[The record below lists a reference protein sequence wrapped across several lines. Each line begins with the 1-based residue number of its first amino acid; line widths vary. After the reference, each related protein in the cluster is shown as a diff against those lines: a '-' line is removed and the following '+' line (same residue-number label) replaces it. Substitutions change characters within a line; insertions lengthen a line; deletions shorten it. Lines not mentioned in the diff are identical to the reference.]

1 MVELLLEYKA
11 SPVSQAKNGFIPLH
25 IAAEKHLVDIAKL
38 LIEAT
43 GDDNSKN
50 NDSGCCDVQSR
61 NGFTPLH
68 LACQDGNEKMTKL
81 LIDSR
86 AKVNALAKNGLTAM
100 HLAAQED
107 SVKAAELLFA
117 AGSEL
122 DVKTKAGYT
131 PLHTACHFGQVN
143 MVRFLLGKGADVNAV
158 TCMGSNAL
166 HLAAQQGHSTVIYV
180 LLESGANP
188 NMRNK
193 YGWTPAHVARHQ
205 HYLNIFE
212 ALRQVTTCVESW
224 EHENTDELP
233 ISTELNSSISSG
245 PEHTLSIGRQ
255 QNASVNR
262 LGLEHPDMMRDN
274 PITDTEEECVEPDF
288 TLMPSSPLFSRA
300 QSRQSIGQQLQYLQ
314 HHHQQAPPQTPDKLS
329 NVSGED
335 SIHEG
340 TAAENAHGVT
350 WRDPQFGYGTRE
362 IGLSETRISR
372 DYAELGM
379 AGASSLAGFSGLIE
393 WDFTPDNVPI
403 PRRPIASGSLK
414 KRAHLSVSGNVF
426 NNIFIFN
433 NVLSILIGSEL
444 ILSSKLHF
452 H

>member
-1 MVELLLEYKA
+1 
-11 SPVSQAKNGFIPLH
+11 LH

-38 LIEAT
+38 LIAAT
-43 GDDNSKN
+43 GDNKTKNEGQN
-50 NDSGCCDVQSR
+50 NDINGCCNIQSR

-81 LIDSR
+81 LIDSG

-107 SVKAAELLFA
+107 SVKAADLLFA

-131 PLHTACHFGQVN
+131 PLHTACHFGQVS
-143 MVRFLLGKGADVNAV
+143 KGADVNAV

-224 EHENTDELP
+224 ENENTDELP
-233 ISTELNSSISSG
+233 MSAELNASIISG
-245 PEHTLSIGRQ
+245 QEHTSSLNRQ
-255 QNASVNR
+255 QYTSSNR

-288 TLMPSSPLFSRA
+288 TVMPSSPLFSRV
-300 QSRQSIGQQLQYLQ
+300 QSRQSIGQQYSQRPHHP
-314 HHHQQAPPQTPDKLS
+314 HHHLQQQNHQNNFDYKLSDEHYGHRGAINHVKIAPDKLS

-340 TAAENAHGVT
+340 TAAENAHGIT
-350 WRDPQFGYGTRE
+350 WRDTQFGYGSRVKILLIFTFT
-362 IGLSETRISR
+362 ILFIHYTSISIFTGVKQMNIRI
-372 DYAELGM
+372 
-379 AGASSLAGFSGLIE
+379 
-393 WDFTPDNVPI
+393 
-403 PRRPIASGSLK
+403 
-414 KRAHLSVSGNVF
+414 
-426 NNIFIFN
+426 
-433 NVLSILIGSEL
+433 VLDII
-444 ILSSKLHF
+444 ITTI
-452 H
+452 